1 MSTPAPVL
9 GETLV
14 ESASIRRRVAE
25 LAADIDR
32 HYEHVDRPIVLL
44 CVLKGSLIFTSDL
57 ARALSVPL
65 EIDCVAVRSYGAAT
79 VSTGRIELVMEP
91 STSLTG
97 RDVLIVEDIVDTGTT
112 IAYLQA
118 HLAAAAARSVRVV
131 ALLNK
136 TARREHPLA
145 VDWLGFDIPDRFVVG
160 YGLDYGERFRN
171 LADVRALLG
180 V

>member
-1 MSTPAPVL
+1 MSSPMPGL

-25 LAADIDR
+25 LAADIDT
-32 HYEHVDRPIVLL
+32 HYGDVDRPVVLL

-57 ARALSVPL
+57 ARALTIPV
-65 EIDCVAVRSYGAAT
+65 EIDSVALRSYGSGT

-97 RDVLIVEDIVDTGTT
+97 RDVLIVEDIVDTGNT

-118 HLAAAAARSVRVV
+118 YLAAVGARSVRVV

-136 TARREHPLA
+136 TARREHPLE
-145 VDWLGFDIPDRFVVG
+145 VDWHGFDIPDRFVVG
-160 YGLDYGERFRN
+160 YGLDYCERYRN
-171 LADVRALLG
+171 LADVRALHG